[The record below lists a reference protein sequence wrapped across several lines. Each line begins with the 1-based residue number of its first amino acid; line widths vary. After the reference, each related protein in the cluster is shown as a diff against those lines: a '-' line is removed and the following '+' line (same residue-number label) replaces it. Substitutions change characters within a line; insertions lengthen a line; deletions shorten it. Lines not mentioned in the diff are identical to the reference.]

1 MKVDIISF
9 MQLHQDKAIH
19 DIITGNYH

>member
-9 MQLHQDKAIH
+9 MLLDQDKAIH